1 MYDFR
6 KLNSVSTMDAYPMPC
21 IDDLIDRVGQA
32 TFISTLDF
40 TREYWQVPVA
50 EDSQPKTA
58 FTTPFGLYQFKVM
71 PFGLQSAPA
80 CFQLMMDRLIDGLD
94 ESAAAYIDD
103 LIIFSSSWSDHLL
116 HVHQVLE
123 RLKAEGL
130 TVKPKK
136 CHFGNREYNYLGHCV
151 GNGLV
156 KPAQSKLDALEA
168 VTTPT
173 TKRQVRAFLGLAGY
187 YRQLIPDF

>member
-1 MYDFR
+1 
-6 KLNSVSTMDAYPMPC
+6 MPC

-80 CFQLMMDRLIDGLD
+80 CFQRMMDRLIDGLD

-116 HVHQVLE
+116 HVRQVLE
-123 RLKAEGL
+123 
-130 TVKPKK
+130 
-136 CHFGNREYNYLGHCV
+136 
-151 GNGLV
+151 
-156 KPAQSKLDALEA
+156 
-168 VTTPT
+168 
-173 TKRQVRAFLGLAGY
+173 
-187 YRQLIPDF
+187 